1 MKVLIADP
9 DWSFAQR
16 AQNYLESRAHLVVV
30 EKTPGDAIARA
41 RHWQPEVVIAAG
53 QIAQEDLLPSLAALH
68 PRPAVLLTEFM
79 HCYARAWR
87 AWQRGG
93 DELLIKPLLN
103 IEELHLAIITALEN
117 AATGRRQ
124 RPAAASA

>member
-9 DWSFAQR
+9 DWSFAQQ

-30 EKTPGDAIARA
+30 ERTPDDALARA
-41 RHWQPEVVIAAG
+41 RHWQPEVVIAAA
-53 QIAQEDLLPSLAALH
+53 QIAQEDLLPSLATLH
-68 PRPAVLLTEFM
+68 PRPPVLLTEFM

-93 DELLIKPLLN
+93 DELLIKPLLH
-103 IEELHLAIITALEN
+103 IDELHLGIITALEN